1 MTAAESPVRLLIVDD
16 DEGHADALADA
27 LEIDGYACRVVDSG
41 RDAIGLLDAEPWDAV
56 LTDLKMPDVTGLEV
70 LAQARVQLP
79 GIPVLVI
86 TGHASWETARDAI
99 QGGATDYLSKPVDLS
114 ELRTKLGRAVE
125 NALLRKDHDAL
136 VRQNVEL
143 RRQIDKRYG
152 FEGILGHSPQMQRV
166 FEILGQVAS
175 STATVLILGESGTG
189 KELVARAVHSN
200 SPRAER
206 NFVAVNCAALSEGL
220 IESELFGHRRGAF
233 TGAVSDKEGR
243 IAYADGGTLFLD
255 EVGDM
260 PLPTQAKLLRVLETR
275 EVTQVGG
282 NEPRKVDLRLVA
294 ATNRDLHAMVKTGE
308 FREDLLF
315 RLQVVTV
322 DLPGLRDRTGDVPL
336 LVDHFL
342 TELAAEHGRPV
353 KGVTPEARALLV
365 RYGWPGNVRELRNAV
380 ENMVLLARGELL
392 TVQDVPESIKG
403 GEGGLSAGGFD
414 LAGRSLRE
422 VEQELIRINLELME
436 GNRAKTAQVLG
447 IGERT
452 LYRKIKEY
460 EL

>member
-1 MTAAESPVRLLIVDD
+1 MSDTPVRVLVVDD

-27 LEIDGYACRVVDSG
+27 LELDGYACEVVGSG
-41 RDAIGLLDAEPWDAV
+41 HDALAALAAQAWEAV

-70 LAQARVQLP
+70 LAEAGTRAP
-79 GIPVLVI
+79 GVPVLVI

-99 QGGATDYLSKPVDLS
+99 QGGAVDYLSKPVDLS

-125 NALLRKDHDAL
+125 TARLRRDHEEL
-136 VRQNVEL
+136 QRQNAEL

-175 STATVLILGESGTG
+175 STATVLVLGESGTG
-189 KELVARAVHSN
+189 KELIARAVHSN
-200 SPRAER
+200 SPRAEG

-220 IESELFGHRRGAF
+220 IESELFGHVKGAF

-243 IAYADGGTLFLD
+243 VAYADGGTLFLD

-260 PLPTQAKLLRVLETR
+260 PLATQAKLLRVLETR
-275 EVTQVGG
+275 EVTRVGG
-282 NEPRKVDLRLVA
+282 NESRKVDVRLVA
-294 ATNRDLHAMVKTGE
+294 ATNRDLRGMVSEGK

-315 RLQVVTV
+315 RLQVVTI
-322 DLPGLRDRTGDVPL
+322 DLPPLRDRTGDVPL
-336 LVDHFL
+336 LVEHFL
-342 TELAAEHGRPV
+342 GELSAEHGRAV
-353 KGVTPEARALLV
+353 RGVSPEARALLV
-365 RYGWPGNVRELRNAV
+365 RYAWPGNVRELRNAV

-392 TVQDVPESIKG
+392 TVDDVPESIKG
-403 GEGGLSAGGFD
+403 GDGGGTGGGYD
-414 LAGRSLRE
+414 LAGRSLQE
-422 VEQELIRINLELME
+422 VERELVRVNLELME
-436 GNRAKTAQVLG
+436 GNRARTAQVLG

-460 EL
+460 DL